1 MDQVPV
7 SGNVTVDGDLH
18 AGNVI
23 TGIQYNVTVM
33 FPQPFTPPPDLKQ
46 LRHDYLTYLRD
57 SYRYLD
63 MQGIRQVQQVT
74 QQLALTAVYVPLKAR
89 SGRAAAGRVAGRLW
103 SQMPAE
109 SAALMAEEVLARP
122 MEPVPVEV
130 TLHTAPAVVVLGDP
144 DAGQSTL
151 LKVLALALADQAD
164 GPLPIL
170 LPLNAYARRLQQ
182 GDITLSQL
190 FGKRPALPAAAARAP
205 GPILRRMS

>member
-7 SGNVTVDGDLH
+7 SGNVTVDGDLQ
-18 AGNVI
+18 ATNVI

-46 LRHDYLTYLRD
+46 LRHDYLAYLRD

-89 SGRAAAGRVAGRLW
+89 SGHAAAGRVAGRLW
-103 SQMPAE
+103 AQMPAE
-109 SAALMAEEVLARP
+109 SAALMAEEALARP
-122 MEPVPVEV
+122 MEPVPIEV
-130 TLHTAPAVVVLGDP
+130 ALHTDPAVVVLGDP
-144 DAGQSTL
+144 GSGKSTL
-151 LKVLALALADQAD
+151 LKVALALADQAD

-182 GDITLSQL
+182 GDITLNQ
-190 FGKRPALPAAAARAP
+190 AT
-205 GPILRRMS
+205 